1 MRKIIIASV
10 VAGAFALPAASVFAA
25 DAAPA
30 AAPAPTYTFTGN
42 VTLATDYVFRGI
54 TQSNGKPAIQ
64 GGFDYTHTSGFY
76 VGTWASSISWLSD
89 TAGGGINAPLE
100 LDIYG
105 GYKNSFAGGDWTY
118 DVGVLQY
125 VYPGTYTSGFVKP
138 DTTEIYGAIGWKWI
152 SLKVSDV
159 VSNHIF
165 GFQGNGNT
173 SGDTSGSTYVD
184 LTGTYDLGN
193 GWGVSAHVGHQKIKD
208 YGDASYSDYKIGI
221 TKDVGFGTVGLTL
234 TDTNAKGD
242 SAGTSSNPYYNAFGR
257 DMGKSTAILS
267 FTKTL

>member
-1 MRKIIIASV
+1 MRKLIIASV
-10 VAGAFALPAASVFAA
+10 IAGSFALPAVSAFAA

-42 VTLATDYVFRGI
+42 VTLASDYVFRGI
-54 TQSNGKPAIQ
+54 TQSNAKPAIQ
-64 GGFDYTHTSGFY
+64 GGFDYTHASGFY
-76 VGTWASSISWLSD
+76 LGTWASSISWLSD
-89 TAGGGINAPLE
+89 AATGVSAPLE
-100 LDIYG
+100 LDVYG

-118 DVGVLQY
+118 DFGVLQY
-125 VYPGTYTSGFVKP
+125 VYPGRFPANYTKA
-138 DTTEIYGAIGWKWI
+138 DTTEVYGAIGWKWI

-159 VSNHIF
+159 VSSHIF
-165 GFQGNGNT
+165 GFTKDGV

-208 YGDASYSDYKIGI
+208 YGDASYSDYKLGI
-221 TKDVGFGTVGLTL
+221 TKDVGLGTVGLTL
-234 TDTNAKGD
+234 TDTNAKAD
-242 SAGTSSNPYYNAFGR
+242 SAGGLSNPYYNSFGR
-257 DMGKSTAILS
+257 DMGKSTAVLS